1 MACWNCILPD
11 WRRIRQLSWGERSTL
26 FQALALLPLTALAI
40 RWIGMG
46 RWQSLLVRCLPARHK
61 PEAQAK
67 ELPPTPSLALQ
78 ACDDRC
84 ALRVDTPGS
93 PAARTLLDLARQTSR
108 MVATASRRGLWQGNC
123 LEHSLVLWW
132 LLSRRGIS
140 CELRVGVR
148 FEAGSLSAHAW
159 VVCAGAVLNDHEENI
174 QRYVPFDRP
183 ILGQEAP

>member
-11 WRRIRQLSWGERSTL
+11 WRRLRRLNWDQRSTL

-46 RWQSLLVRCLPARHK
+46 RWQSLLLRCLPAGHK

-67 ELPPTPSLALQ
+67 EQPQTPSPALQ
-78 ACDDRC
+78 ACDDSC
-84 ALRVDTPGS
+84 ALEADDSGS
-93 PAARTLLDLARQTSR
+93 AGSALLDRARQTSR
-108 MVATASRRGLWQGNC
+108 MVAAASRRGLWQGNC

-132 LLSRRGIS
+132 LLSRRGIP

-159 VVCAGAVLNDHEENI
+159 VVCAGAVLNDNEENI
-174 QRYVPFDRP
+174 QRFAAFDRP